1 MSTQCFFLPFF
12 TFCQAA
18 VNVFKPAPITVLPA
32 ETDVPSSLI
41 WGAGLQDSAAGD
53 AMRVHI
59 QLRDRFENDR
69 AVGGEL
75 ESISFAY
82 YREQHLSTIW
92 ERRPDVVPETFD
104 IRDNDDGTYT
114 ISYL

>member
-1 MSTQCFFLPFF
+1 M
-12 TFCQAA
+12 
-18 VNVFKPAPITVLPA
+18 LPA
-32 ETDVPSSLI
+32 ETDVLSSEM

-53 AMRVHI
+53 PVPVHI
-59 QLRDRFENDR
+59 RLRDRCENDR

-75 ESISFAY
+75 ESISFTH
-82 YREQHLSTIW
+82 YRAQHLSTTW

-114 ISYL
+114 ILYL